1 VFTYFF
7 PVAIAHAAGSGGSQ
21 GNPIMSMAPLVLLF
35 VVFYFLLIRPQQKKA
50 KDHKQMLSKVEKGD
64 TAITNGGLYGRVTAV
79 SDDTL
84 TLEIADNV
92 RVKIARNA
100 IASRSSKS
108 S

>member
-1 VFTYFF
+1 MFTYFI
-7 PVAIAHAAGSGGSQ
+7 PVAVAYAAEGGKSQ

-35 VVFYFLLIRPQQKKA
+35 VVFYFLLIRPQQKKS
-50 KDHKQMLSKVEKGD
+50 KDHKEMLSKVEKGD
-64 TAITNGGLYGRVTAV
+64 NAVTNGGLYGRVTAV

-92 RVKIARNA
+92 RVKVARQA
-100 IASRSSKS
+100 IASRTSKS